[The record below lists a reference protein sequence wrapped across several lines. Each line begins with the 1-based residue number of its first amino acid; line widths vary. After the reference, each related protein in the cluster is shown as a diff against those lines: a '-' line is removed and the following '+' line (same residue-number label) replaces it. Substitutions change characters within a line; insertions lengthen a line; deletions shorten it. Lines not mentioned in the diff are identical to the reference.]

1 MDDIA
6 IRVNNL
12 SKCYHIYDNPRDR
25 LKQFV
30 LPTLQR
36 LAGQPS
42 SQFFQEFWALKDVS
56 LEVKKGEP
64 VGIVGRN
71 GSGKSTLLQII
82 CGTLSPTGG
91 QVETMGRIGAL
102 LELGSGFNPD
112 FSGRE
117 NVYLVGAVL
126 GLSTEEINNRFDDIA
141 AFADIG
147 DFLSQPTKTYS
158 SGMLMRLAFAVNTCI
173 EPEILIIDEAL
184 GVGDTPFQ
192 AKCFKRL
199 RQMITNG
206 TSLLFVSH
214 DLSTVRSICAR
225 ALWLNQGQ
233 AEGWGTATQVAS
245 DYEKFCWQ
253 EQGVVLQPSQFL
265 VTKDNETKDN
275 ELSAVANSPIN
286 DEDVYSS
293 VPPML
298 FEPNPIFQANR
309 QRSRLGTGAVV
320 IRNFLL
326 LNKDGSFASV
336 CEFDENLALHYL
348 LEVCEPVNS
357 DFVIGV
363 RIRDLKGHFVYS
375 ANDINSIQRIQA
387 IPGERFVVSTNMKI
401 PLTHQ
406 DYVMSM
412 AVFGFNDGTAYTG
425 GMYDFSKAVIWDQI
439 EEAAYIKVL
448 PHKFMPLPGPVNT
461 TYKLE
466 VRKINGYVKKSL
478 N

>member
-1 MDDIA
+1 MNDIA

-12 SKCYHIYDNPRDR
+12 SKCYQIYDNPRDR

-30 LPTLQR
+30 IPTLQR
-36 LAGQPS
+36 FVGHMS

-56 LEVKKGEP
+56 IEVKRGEP
-64 VGIVGRN
+64 VGIIGRN

-91 QVETMGRIGAL
+91 QVETMGRIAAL
-102 LELGSGFNPD
+102 LELGSGFNPE

-126 GLSTEEINNRFDDIA
+126 GLSTEEIDNRFDDIA

-158 SGMLMRLAFAVNTCI
+158 SGMLMRLAFAVNTCV

-184 GVGDTPFQ
+184 SVGDSPFQ

-199 RQMITNG
+199 RQMIANG
-206 TSLLFVSH
+206 TSILLVTH
-214 DLSTVRSICAR
+214 DISTVRSICSR
-225 ALWLNQGQ
+225 ALWLKHGHT
-233 AEGWGTATQVAS
+233 EGWGEATHVAS

-253 EQGVVLQPSQFL
+253 EQGVVLQPSQLL
-265 VTKDNETKDN
+265 VTKDQ
-275 ELSAVANSPIN
+275 ELSDVADGPTN
-286 DEDVYSS
+286 DEKVFSS

-309 QRSRLGTGAVV
+309 QRSRFGTEAVV
-320 IRNFLL
+320 IKNFLL
-326 LNKDGSFASV
+326 LKKDGSPALA
-336 CEFDENLALHYL
+336 CEFDEDLALHYL
-348 LEVCEPVNS
+348 LEVCEAVNS

-363 RIRDLKGHFVYS
+363 RLRDLKGHFVYS
-375 ANDINSIQRIQA
+375 ANDINSLQRIEA
-387 IPGERFVVSTNMKI
+387 IPGDRFVVSTNMRI

-406 DYVMSM
+406 DYVLSM
-412 AVFGFNDGTAYTG
+412 AVFGFKDGTAYTN

-439 EEAAYIKVL
+439 EDAAYITVY

-466 VRKINGYVKKSL
+466 VRKINGYVEKSL
-478 N
+478 K